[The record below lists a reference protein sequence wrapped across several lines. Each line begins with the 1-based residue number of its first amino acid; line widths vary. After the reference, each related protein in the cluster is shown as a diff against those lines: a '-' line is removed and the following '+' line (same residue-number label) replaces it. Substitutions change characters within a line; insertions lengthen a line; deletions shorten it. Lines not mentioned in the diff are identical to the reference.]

1 MLLGIGVFSFM
12 LGLAL
17 SLAAGVLMTLDIL
30 WDLEEVLFKIGII
43 LMFSPIIITLL
54 AIGIFGFISLF

>member
-17 SLAAGVLMTLDIL
+17 LLLAGIFITLDIL
-30 WDLEEVLFKIGII
+30 WELVGFIFDIAII
-43 LMFSPIIITLL
+43 L
-54 AIGIFGFISLF
+54 IGIFGFILLI

>member
-17 SLAAGVLMTLDIL
+17 LLLAGVLMTLDIL
-30 WDLEEVLFKIGII
+30 WSLEEIIFKVGII

-54 AIGIFGFISLF
+54 IIGIFGFISLF

>member
-12 LGLAL
+12 LGLTL

-30 WDLEEVLFKIGII
+30 WGLEEVLFKIGII

-54 AIGIFGFISLF
+54 TIGIFGFISLF

>member
-30 WDLEEVLFKIGII
+30 WDLEEVLFKIG
-43 LMFSPIIITLL
+43 MFSPIIITLL
-54 AIGIFGFISLF
+54 IIGIFGFISLF